1 MFRLSARATVLG
13 SILIPINCYWL
24 IISRQPY
31 QYQPIPTIISPF
43 FNVIFI
49 LLLLVIFNRVLARF
63 SPRSILTR
71 EELIII
77 YVMLSVASAIQS
89 FQMMQTLTTMMEV
102 PFRRATVENDW
113 KNLFGKYIPNWLSVS
128 NKKSVMAYYQGDSTF
143 YHWPHIVSMVH
154 ACPVVVRFYNCF
166 GLCDALYYLVCPC
179 KLGRKRTIILPNY
192 PIAPCNES
200 SN

>member
-63 SPRSILTR
+63 SPKSILTR

-179 KLGRKRTIILPNY
+179 KLGRK
-192 PIAPCNES
+192 
-200 SN
+200 